1 MLQGS
6 SLASQRVSV
15 ALAGQT
21 RGAIGLSLNF
31 LVTFSF
37 KRKSDNQTPKEIS
50 KSSASLCHNSTAQKS
65 ETTHVTAQP
74 KTYEVKETSR
84 PIHPL
89 IKEPSVGRANGRSHR
104 VVLDFLFL
112 LYQDKRKR
120 KNLYKPQ
127 ITTSPK

>member
-37 KRKSDNQTPKEIS
+37 KRKSDNQTPEETS
-50 KSSASLCHNSTAQKS
+50 KSSESLSPYSKAQKS

-74 KTYEVKETSR
+74 KTDKIKETSR
-84 PIHPL
+84 PVHSI
-89 IKEPSVGRANGRSHR
+89 IKEYRWRWP
-104 VVLDFLFL
+104 
-112 LYQDKRKR
+112 DKHAER
-120 KNLYKPQ
+120 LGCP
-127 ITTSPK
+127 